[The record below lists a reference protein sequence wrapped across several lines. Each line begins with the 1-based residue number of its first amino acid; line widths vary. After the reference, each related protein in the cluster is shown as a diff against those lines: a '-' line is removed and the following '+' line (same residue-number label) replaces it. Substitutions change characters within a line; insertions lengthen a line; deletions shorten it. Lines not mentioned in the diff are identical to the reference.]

1 MDENNFLA
9 ERFEE
14 SRPHLRA
21 VAYRMLGSRG
31 EADDAVQEAWLR
43 LSRSDTDA
51 VDNLGGWLTT
61 VVARICLDML
71 RARKARRE
79 QSFGPDVPEPSVSA
93 EDSIER
99 NALLA
104 ESVGLALL
112 IVLDKLNPAE
122 RVAFVLHDMFDI
134 PFEDIAPIIERSP
147 EATRQLASRARRRV
161 RGESEPLNA
170 DFDRQQAVV
179 EAFLAA
185 ARGGNFEALLTML
198 APEVVMRADATAV
211 RMGGQPEL
219 RGAAAVAAAFKGRA
233 QAARPARVDGGIGVA
248 VIFGGH
254 LRIVLELT
262 FDGEQ
267 IAGIEATADPARIA
281 QFEVEVLQ

>member
-51 VDNLGGWLTT
+51 VDNLGGWLTM

-104 ESVGLALL
+104 DSVGLALL

-198 APEVVMRADATAV
+198 APEVVMRADKTAV

-233 QAARPARVDGGIGVA
+233 QAARPARVDGGIGVG
-248 VIFGGH
+248 VSFGGH
-254 LRIVLELT
+254 LRIVLELA
-262 FDGEQ
+262 FDGEK
-267 IAGIEATADPARIA
+267 IAGIEAIADPARIP
-281 QFEVEVLQ
+281 QFTVEVL

>member
-14 SRPHLRA
+14 RRPHLRA

-51 VDNLGGWLTT
+51 VDNLGGWLTM

-93 EDSIER
+93 EESIER

-104 ESVGLALL
+104 DSVGLALL

-198 APEVVMRADATAV
+198 APEVVMRADKTAV

-281 QFEVEVLQ
+281 QFAVEVL

>member
-1 MDENNFLA
+1 
-9 ERFEE
+9 
-14 SRPHLRA
+14 LRA

-79 QSFGPDVPEPSVSA
+79 RSFGPDVPEPSVSA

-104 ESVGLALL
+104 DSVGLALL

-122 RVAFVLHDMFDI
+122 RVSFVLHDMFDI

-161 RGESEPLNA
+161 RGESEPLSA
-170 DFDRQQAVV
+170 DFDRREAVV

-248 VIFGGH
+248 VSFGGH

-262 FDGEQ
+262 FDGEK
-267 IAGIEATADPARIA
+267 IAGIEAIADPARIA
-281 QFEVEVLQ
+281 QFTVEVL

>member
-14 SRPHLRA
+14 RRPHLRA

-51 VDNLGGWLTT
+51 VDNLGGWLTM

-93 EDSIER
+93 EESIER

-104 ESVGLALL
+104 DSVGLALL

-198 APEVVMRADATAV
+198 APEVVMRADKTAV

>member
-61 VVARICLDML
+61 VVAHICLDML

-104 ESVGLALL
+104 DSVGLALL
-112 IVLDKLNPAE
+112 IVLDKLNPVE

-161 RGESEPLNA
+161 RGEREPLNA

-198 APEVVMRADATAV
+198 APEVVMRADEAAV

-219 RGAAAVAAAFKGRA
+219 RGAAAVAASFKGRA

-248 VIFGGH
+248 VSFGGH
-254 LRIVLELT
+254 LRIVLELA
-262 FDGEQ
+262 FDGEK
-267 IAGIEATADPARIA
+267 IAGIEAIADPSRIA
-281 QFEVEVLQ
+281 QFEVEVL

>member
-51 VDNLGGWLTT
+51 VDNLGGWLTM

-93 EDSIER
+93 EESIER

-104 ESVGLALL
+104 DSVGLALL

-198 APEVVMRADATAV
+198 APEVVMRADKTAV

-254 LRIVLELT
+254 LRIVLELA
-262 FDGEQ
+262 FDGEK
-267 IAGIEATADPARIA
+267 IAGIEAIADPARIA

>member
-104 ESVGLALL
+104 DSVGLALL
-112 IVLDKLNPAE
+112 IVLDKLNPVE

-161 RGESEPLNA
+161 RGEREPLNA

-198 APEVVMRADATAV
+198 APEVVMRADEAAV

-219 RGAAAVAAAFKGRA
+219 RGAAAVAASFKGRA

-248 VIFGGH
+248 VSFGGH
-254 LRIVLELT
+254 LRIVLELA
-262 FDGEQ
+262 FDGEK
-267 IAGIEATADPARIA
+267 IAGIEAIADPSRIA
-281 QFEVEVLQ
+281 QFEVEVL

>member
-93 EDSIER
+93 EESIER

-104 ESVGLALL
+104 DSVGLALL

-198 APEVVMRADATAV
+198 APEVVMRADKTAV

>member
-14 SRPHLRA
+14 RRPHLRA

-104 ESVGLALL
+104 DSVGLALL

-198 APEVVMRADATAV
+198 APEVVMRADKTAV

>member
-1 MDENNFLA
+1 MDKNNFLA

-14 SRPHLRA
+14 RRPHLRA
-21 VAYRMLGSRG
+21 VAYYMLGSRG

-79 QSFGPDVPEPSVSA
+79 RSFGPDVPEPSVSA

-104 ESVGLALL
+104 DSVGLALL
-112 IVLDKLNPAE
+112 IVLDKLNPIE
-122 RVAFVLHDMFDI
+122 RVSFVLHDMFDI

-198 APEVVMRADATAV
+198 APEVVMRADKTAV

>member
-51 VDNLGGWLTT
+51 VDNLGGWLTM

-93 EDSIER
+93 EESIER

-104 ESVGLALL
+104 DSVGLALL

-198 APEVVMRADATAV
+198 APEVVMRADKTAV

>member
-51 VDNLGGWLTT
+51 VDNLGGWLTM

-93 EDSIER
+93 EESIER

-104 ESVGLALL
+104 DSVGLALL
-112 IVLDKLNPAE
+112 IVLDKLNPVE

-219 RGAAAVAAAFKGRA
+219 RGAAAVAASFKGRA